1 MADKRYYWIKLKIDF
16 FSLDEIDFL
25 LSQKN
30 GCEYVVLYQMLCLNT
45 ANNQGKLM
53 TRVGEMIVPFDV
65 EKIVRDTKYFDF
77 DTVSVALEL
86 FKKLGL
92 VYESENDILE
102 ISNYE
107 EIVGSEAANANAQRQ
122 KRYRQRQKQKQLAQ
136 SVTISNGS
144 NVTQSVTNTSPD
156 ITKSQESRVKSLD
169 IRDIDKKD
177 KTDDDFDK
185 RYKIKDKSTDV
196 HFITKLLL
204 DDFLINEDEVKLFDS
219 LITDYAK
226 EFKAVDVK
234 IKAKYILEKM
244 LNRNINNRIA
254 YFTKSMDKNLD
265 EDYSLK
271 TEIINNEDVNEDELN
286 EALKQFE

>member
-1 MADKRYYWIKLKIDF
+1 MAKRYYWLKLSSDF
-16 FSLDEIDFL
+16 FEDETIQFIEE
-25 LSQKN
+25 QEN
-30 GCEYVVLYQMLCLNT
+30 GVEYVNFYLKLCLKSLKSNGSLIRLIGDSYIPYDVKSLARLT
-45 ANNQGKLM
+45 GVNQD
-53 TRVGEMIVPFDV
+53 TVRVALQLF
-65 EKIVRDTKYFDF
+65 EKI
-77 DTVSVALEL
+77 
-86 FKKLGL
+86 GL
-92 VYESENDILE
+92 VKFLNSGELYLTQINEM
-102 ISNYE
+102 
-107 EIVGSEAANANAQRQ
+107 VGSETDKAKLMRK
-122 KRYRQRQKQKQLAQ
+122 KRAKEKETEALE
-136 SVTISNGS
+136 SNKVTTDS
-144 NVTQSVTNTSPD
+144 NVVTEVLPECYT
-156 ITKSQESRVKSLD
+156 ESRVKSLD

-265 EDYSLK
+265 KDYSLK

-286 EALKQFE
+286 EVLKQFE

>member
-1 MADKRYYWIKLKIDF
+1 MAKRYYWLKLSSDF
-16 FSLDEIDFL
+16 FEDETIQFIEE
-25 LSQKN
+25 QEN
-30 GCEYVVLYQMLCLNT
+30 GVEYVNFYLKLCLKSLKSNGSLIRLIGESYIPYDVKSLARLT
-45 ANNQGKLM
+45 GVNQD
-53 TRVGEMIVPFDV
+53 TVRVALQLF
-65 EKIVRDTKYFDF
+65 EKI
-77 DTVSVALEL
+77 
-86 FKKLGL
+86 GL
-92 VYESENDILE
+92 VKFLDSGELYLTQINEM
-102 ISNYE
+102 
-107 EIVGSEAANANAQRQ
+107 VGSETDKAKLMRK
-122 KRYRQRQKQKQLAQ
+122 KRAKEKETKALE
-136 SVTISNGS
+136 SNEVTTDS
-144 NVTQSVTNTSPD
+144 NVVTEVLPKCYT
-156 ITKSQESRVKSLD
+156 ESRVKSLD

-219 LITDYAK
+219 LITEYAK

>member
-1 MADKRYYWIKLKIDF
+1 MAKRYYWLKLSSDF
-16 FSLDEIDFL
+16 FEDETIQFIEE
-25 LSQKN
+25 QEN
-30 GCEYVVLYQMLCLNT
+30 GVEYVNFYLKLCLKSLKSNGSLIRLIGESYIPYDVKSLARLT
-45 ANNQGKLM
+45 GVNQD
-53 TRVGEMIVPFDV
+53 TVRVALQLF
-65 EKIVRDTKYFDF
+65 EKI
-77 DTVSVALEL
+77 
-86 FKKLGL
+86 GL
-92 VYESENDILE
+92 VKFLDSGELYLTQINEM
-102 ISNYE
+102 
-107 EIVGSEAANANAQRQ
+107 VGSETDKAKLMRK
-122 KRYRQRQKQKQLAQ
+122 KRAKEKETKALE
-136 SVTISNGS
+136 SNEVTTDS
-144 NVTQSVTNTSPD
+144 NVVTEVLPKCYT
-156 ITKSQESRVKSLD
+156 ESRVKSLD

-265 EDYSLK
+265 KDYSLK

-286 EALKQFE
+286 EVLKQFE

>member
-1 MADKRYYWIKLKIDF
+1 MAKRYYWLKLSSDF
-16 FSLDEIDFL
+16 FEDETIQFIEE
-25 LSQKN
+25 QEN
-30 GCEYVVLYQMLCLNT
+30 GVEYVNFYLKLCLKSLKSNGSLIRLIGESYIPYDVKSLARLT
-45 ANNQGKLM
+45 GVNQD
-53 TRVGEMIVPFDV
+53 TVRVALQLF
-65 EKIVRDTKYFDF
+65 EKI
-77 DTVSVALEL
+77 
-86 FKKLGL
+86 GL
-92 VYESENDILE
+92 VKFLDSGELYLTQINEM
-102 ISNYE
+102 
-107 EIVGSEAANANAQRQ
+107 VGSETDKAKLMRK
-122 KRYRQRQKQKQLAQ
+122 KRAKEKETKALE
-136 SVTISNGS
+136 SNEVTTDS
-144 NVTQSVTNTSPD
+144 NVVTEVLPKCYT
-156 ITKSQESRVKSLD
+156 ESRVKSLD
-169 IRDIDKKD
+169 IRDID

-265 EDYSLK
+265 KDYSLK

-286 EALKQFE
+286 EVLKQFE

>member
-1 MADKRYYWIKLKIDF
+1 MKGVLDGKTLLLVKIKLGF
-16 FSLDEIDFL
+16 FEDETIQFIEE
-25 LSQKN
+25 QEN
-30 GCEYVVLYQMLCLNT
+30 GVEYVNFYLKLCLKSLKSNGSLIRLIGDSYIPYDVKSLARLT
-45 ANNQGKLM
+45 GVNQD
-53 TRVGEMIVPFDV
+53 TVRVALQLF
-65 EKIVRDTKYFDF
+65 EKI
-77 DTVSVALEL
+77 
-86 FKKLGL
+86 GL
-92 VYESENDILE
+92 VKFLNSGELYLTQINEM
-102 ISNYE
+102 
-107 EIVGSEAANANAQRQ
+107 VGSETDKAKLMRK
-122 KRYRQRQKQKQLAQ
+122 KRAKEKETEALE
-136 SVTISNGS
+136 SNKVTTDS
-144 NVTQSVTNTSPD
+144 NVVTEVLPECYT
-156 ITKSQESRVKSLD
+156 ESRVKSLD

-265 EDYSLK
+265 KDYSLK

-286 EALKQFE
+286 EVLKQFE